1 MAEVSFSTE
10 CDAPTD
16 VTFGYVADHR
26 NVTEYWHGM
35 TSYEPV
41 GDRDAGL
48 GAVFDAVSKLGPS
61 NLRSR
66 IEIVEFEP
74 GSRLVFRSVSGTK
87 STTEY
92 DFVSVGDGRCR
103 LDFRIE
109 FDLPGGI
116 AGRAIEKSLA
126 PFVSMAAKK
135 TAESIATGARRTYQ
149 GQPDPGG
156 VGV

>member
-1 MAEVSFSTE
+1 MTEVGFSQE
-10 CDAPTD
+10 CDAPAD

-26 NVTEYWHGM
+26 NVCEYWHGM

-41 GDRDAGL
+41 GDRDSGI

-61 NLRSR
+61 SMRSR

-74 GSRLVFRSVSGTK
+74 GSRLVFRSVSGTRT
-87 STTEY
+87 TTEY
-92 DFVSVGDGRCR
+92 DFVPVGDGRCR

-116 AGRAIEKSLA
+116 AGKAIERSIA
-126 PFVSMAAKK
+126 PFVSTAAKK
-135 TAESIATGARRTYQ
+135 TAEGIADGARRAHRDTAA
-149 GQPDPGG
+149 
-156 VGV
+156 